1 MSSPLFAIAEKLLKM
16 QSLYPQQ
23 PIVERALFHAKSK
36 IDAAGAY
43 LALWCREGRE
53 PVPVAGEALSPF
65 LREAVAIVRAFL
77 ESLQQYEVGT
87 PDIAI
92 SKEFAGLLGCMS
104 RLTVGVFGGLRG
116 ASYMQTEPSQEA
128 KRQAREYAEKHGIIH
143 HRGRVVHRGE
153 VCGVFDQRLPKH
165 W

>member
-43 LALWCREGRE
+43 LALWCREGHE
-53 PVPVAGEALSPF
+53 PLPSTGQPLSPF

-77 ESLQQYEVGT
+77 ESLGEYQVGT

-92 SKEFAGLLGCMS
+92 SKEFSVLLGCMS
-104 RLTVGVFGGLRG
+104 RLTVGVFGGLNG
-116 ASYMQTEPSQEA
+116 ASYMQDEPSKDA
-128 KRQAREYAEKHGIIH
+128 RRQAREYAEKHGIIH
-143 HRGRVVHRGE
+143 HRGRVVRKGE